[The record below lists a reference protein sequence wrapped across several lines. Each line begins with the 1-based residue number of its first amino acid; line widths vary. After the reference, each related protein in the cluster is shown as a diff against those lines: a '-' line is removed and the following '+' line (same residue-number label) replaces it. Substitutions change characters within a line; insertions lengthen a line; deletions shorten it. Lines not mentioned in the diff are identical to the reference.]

1 MAEATDDA
9 PTPIGHQ
16 ADPLHLAGPPTQSVT
31 SRDIKMHAP
40 RLRSIKDEAAVHL
53 EEGEMRADENGVIR
67 GVFDVEFH
75 GAASGI
81 QGNRPRT
88 Q

>member
-1 MAEATDDA
+1 
-9 PTPIGHQ
+9 
-16 ADPLHLAGPPTQSVT
+16 
-31 SRDIKMHAP
+31 MHAP
-40 RLRSIKDEAAVHL
+40 RLSPIKDKAAVHL
-53 EEGEMRADENGVIR
+53 EEGVVRTDKNGVIR

-88 Q
+88 